1 MLQDAGVNDFA
12 IRLVL
17 PCGKRIE
24 FGGPADITKEI
35 TEAIVNAANSTL
47 LGGGGV
53 DGAIHRAG
61 GPSILK
67 ECQRI
72 VAEIR
77 QLPAGRA
84 VITTGGRLSAKY
96 VIHTVGPVYS
106 GGRRNEAATLASCY
120 RESIKLADD
129 HGIKSLAF
137 PSISTGAYG
146 YPIAEAAPTAVK
158 TVLTSLASTT
168 HVQLVRFVLFDLATL
183 HGYTRVAEE
192 FHRLLSPLSFKLE
205 KAS

>member
-1 MLQDAGVNDFA
+1 VLQDAGVNDFA

-129 HGIKSLAF
+129 HGVKSLAF

-192 FHRLLSPLSFKLE
+192 FS
-205 KAS
+205 